1 MEILEGLNYNRKES
15 DLRQAKWVQKK
26 KKNENA
32 LRWSH
37 TISFQ

>member
-15 DLRQAKWVQKK
+15 DLRQGKWVQKK
-26 KKNENA
+26 KKENA